1 MSASESLPPWLEF
14 WTFPSTVVNVLIG
27 CVVLAAVAGL
37 IGCFAYLRKQSL
49 IGDALAHAAL
59 PGVCAAFM
67 LTQTKDPLVMLIGAT
82 VSCWLGALAV
92 EGIVRFTRCKQDS
105 ALGIVLSV
113 FFGVGYLLLSS
124 IQASGAAAQSG
135 LDHFIF
141 GQAAAMVRKDVYVIA
156 AVGLGIV
163 VCVVVAFKELKIICF
178 DPDFAQASGVPRR
191 AVEIALATL
200 IVLAVAIGLQAVG
213 VVLMAALL
221 VTPAAAARFW
231 THNLAIMG
239 LLAAVFGAFS
249 GFAGAYAS
257 YLSTKMPTGPWIVV
271 AVTGIF
277 AVSLLFAPEQGVLA
291 RFRRTLRFRRRTA
304 RENLLRTLYLLGEN
318 DESFDAPYAPAE
330 LQGFRQMPPAQLAQT
345 LHALERRE
353 LVEEREAGKFALT
366 GEGLEEAK
374 RVTRRHRLWELYLTN
389 KLEIAADHVHDDAE
403 EIEHILTPELEARL
417 LEILEQPEQ
426 DPHRAVIP
434 GVSGEP
440 AT

>member
-1 MSASESLPPWLEF
+1 MNTSEPLAPWLEF

-27 CVVLAAVAGL
+27 CVILAAVAGL

-59 PGVCAAFM
+59 PGVCVAFM
-67 LTQTKDPLVMLIGAT
+67 LTGTKDPLIILIGAT
-82 VSCWLGALAV
+82 VSCWLGALSV
-92 EGIVRFTRCKQDS
+92 EGIVRYTRCKQDS

-124 IQASGAAAQSG
+124 IQNSGAAAQSG

-163 VCVVVAFKELKIICF
+163 LCVVLAFKELKVICF
-178 DPDFAQASGVPRR
+178 DPDFAQASGLPRR
-191 AVEIALATL
+191 VIEIALATL

-239 LLAAVFGAFS
+239 LLAAAFGAVS

-271 AVTGIF
+271 AVTSIFGI
-277 AVSLLFAPEQGVLA
+277 SLLFAPEQGMVA

-318 DESFDAPYAPAE
+318 TNDFGTAYAPAE
-330 LQGFRQMPPAQLAQT
+330 LQGFRSMQPARLAKT
-345 LHALERRE
+345 LRALERRG
-353 LVEEREAGKFALT
+353 LAEERETGKYALT
-366 GEGLEEAK
+366 ADGLEEAK
-374 RVTRRHRLWELYLTN
+374 RVTRLHRLWELYLTN
-389 KLEIAADHVHDDAE
+389 KLDIAADHVHDDAE

-417 LEILEQPEQ
+417 LDILEQPDE
-426 DPHRAVIP
+426 DPHRATIP
-434 GVSGEP
+434 APTGG